1 MPVVN
6 VTKLDGVFSITAG
19 ALAFEAL
26 SSSILI
32 HVDWIEL
39 LLDISNRLK
48 IGFALTLFVVSV
60 II

>member
-6 VTKLDGVFSITAG
+6 VTKLDGVFSITADE
-19 ALAFEAL
+19 LAFEAL

-48 IGFALTLFVVSV
+48 IGFALTLSVVAV